1 MSSVNGKVALITGG
15 ANGIGAEVAR
25 RLHSK
30 GAKLVLTDL
39 DEVQLKETAARIGED
54 RVLTQV
60 ADVREFA
67 DMQSAVDKGTERFGG
82 IDIVMANA
90 GIGSFGSVLEIDP
103 EAFKT
108 VVDVNLMGAFYTV
121 RAALP
126 SVIERRGYVL
136 VVSSLAAF
144 AAVPGM
150 ASYDASK
157 AGVEHFANSLRLELA
172 HRGVDVGSA
181 HMSWIDTPLVRES
194 KELTTFLEMLSKLP
208 GPLKK
213 TTSVEKCGETFLKG
227 IEGRKSRVYCPSWVG
242 LCAGCGRWSR
252 HRSVN
257 GTYVSSSP
265 ICCQGWTLK
274 PTRSAAISAPAPKR
288 WKSIDPPHRRGRGD
302 RRAAG
307 RLQHQGVGGDTEIIA
322 ATGPGRRD
330 A

>member
-1 MSSVNGKVALITGG
+1 MASVNGKVALITGG

-25 RLHSK
+25 RLHAK

-39 DEVQLKETAARIGED
+39 DAGQLKDVAAGLGED
-54 RVLTQV
+54 RVLTVV
-60 ADVREFA
+60 ADVRELSA
-67 DMQSAVDKGTERFGG
+67 MQAAAAKAIERFGG

-90 GIGSFGSVLEIDP
+90 GIGAFGSVLEIDP

-108 VVDVNLMGAFYTV
+108 VVDVNLMGVFYTV

-126 SVIERRGYVL
+126 SVLERRGYVL

-144 AAVPGM
+144 AAAPGM

-194 KELTTFLEMLSKLP
+194 KELSTFQEMLAKLP

-213 TTSVEKCGETFLKG
+213 TTSVQECGEAFIKG
-227 IEGRKSRVYCPSWVG
+227 IEGRKSRIYCPSWVG
-242 LCAGCGRWSR
+242 LTRWMRPLIATPVGERDIRKFTPDLLPRMDAEAAALGRHFSER
-252 HRSVN
+252 
-257 GTYVSSSP
+257 TEA
-265 ICCQGWTLK
+265 LEK
-274 PTRSAAISAPAPKR
+274 P
-288 WKSIDPPHRRGRGD
+288 
-302 RRAAG
+302 
-307 RLQHQGVGGDTEIIA
+307 
-322 ATGPGRRD
+322 
-330 A
+330 